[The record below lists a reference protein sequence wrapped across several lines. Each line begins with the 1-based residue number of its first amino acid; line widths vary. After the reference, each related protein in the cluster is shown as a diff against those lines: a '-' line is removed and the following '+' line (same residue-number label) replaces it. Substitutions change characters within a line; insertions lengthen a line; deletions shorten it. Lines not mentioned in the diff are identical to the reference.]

1 MTVKNKELVK
11 IVVKFAESGWDIL
24 DKPSKKWL
32 SANNG
37 NGLTKTIT
45 NELIEAVKQA
55 DKECGNCGCDY
66 DPLYKSA
73 LELLKTA

>member
-1 MTVKNKELVK
+1 MTVKNEELVK

-24 DKPSKKWL
+24 DEPSKKWL
-32 SANNG
+32 SANNE
-37 NGLTKTIT
+37 NGLTNTVT

-55 DKECGNCGCDY
+55 DKKCGNCGCDY

-73 LELLKTA
+73 LELLKTV